1 MCICLCVYSDVRKI
15 CFMSNYVCIAR
26 QKFER
31 FEQRA
36 NKNVERIFAAS
47 FCKQRLLWIIVQTT
61 SKELIRKRKQTLSVK
76 RSHSFIYLLNVLICC
91 FIKHNVDRYF
101 FFWFLRLFC
110 DRIWEQRKYHYF
122 FLSRFSHRHFYFT
135 FCLLVILSI
144 TAIFVI
150 PTSFWIFIFK
160 ISTSQNAVI

>member
-101 FFWFLRLFC
+101 FSDFYVCFAIESENKGNIIIFSSLVFLIAIFILPFVS
-110 DRIWEQRKYHYF
+110 WLF
-122 FLSRFSHRHFYFT
+122 FL
-135 FCLLVILSI
+135 
-144 TAIFVI
+144 
-150 PTSFWIFIFK
+150 
-160 ISTSQNAVI
+160 